1 MNDDKTVSENEKIAV
16 MYLLNAISRADGKV
30 EQEEL
35 DYLAFFTQQHHL
47 ELNEEEFKQQK
58 LDTLCMDI
66 KSKKAKVFAL
76 EQIIAISTCDGNYH
90 AAERKAAMYLA
101 HLLNISQEDFLSL
114 EQQVIENIN

>member
-1 MNDDKTVSENEKIAV
+1 MKDYDAILENEKIAV

-58 LDTLCMDI
+58 IDKLCMNI
-66 KSKKAKVFAL
+66 KSKMAKLFAL
-76 EQIIAISTCDGNYH
+76 EQIIEISTCDGNYH
-90 AAERKAAMYLA
+90 ADERKAAMYLA